1 MLVRSEYTTVTLDE
15 SMVKKYSALAEVL
28 SETSVMRKRTMEDEK
43 DNLLFDAT
51 EEFMN
56 DGEAFSTYVSTLDIK
71 VRRADSV
78 AVSIL
83 EDYFSDFGRTFNG
96 LNYDTESGKLL
107 SLSDVV
113 TDSSGLSEAVEKS
126 FMARIGED
134 EPFGETAIADYFV
147 NSPQEDLNWTLDCN
161 GVTFYF
167 SAGAIAPT
175 NFGVQTVTVTFAEY
189 PDLFSEK
196 YTDAPEAYTVGLP
209 LNLPFFT
216 DITGDKKADE
226 ITVLG
231 DYDSEGGYYTSMAVY
246 TEKSEYEEE
255 WFSYGLDPYYVKT
268 SDGNSYICVYSLN
281 SEDESRETVLST
293 FSLKNGG
300 IEFLGTSE
308 IGLVSK
314 GNNVFALPADPD
326 KILL

>member
-1 MLVRSEYTTVTLDE
+1 M
-15 SMVKKYSALAEVL
+15 
-28 SETSVMRKRTMEDEK
+28 
-43 DNLLFDAT
+43 
-51 EEFMN
+51 
-56 DGEAFSTYVSTLDIK
+56 
-71 VRRADSV
+71 
-78 AVSIL
+78 SIL

-134 EPFGETAIADYFV
+134 EPFGETSVADYFV
-147 NSPQEDLNWTLDCN
+147 NTPQEDLNWTLDCN

-167 SAGAIAPT
+167 SAGAVAPT
-175 NFGVQTVTVTFAEY
+175 NFGVQIVTVTFAEY
-189 PDLFSEK
+189 PYLFSEK

-308 IGLVSK
+308 IGPVSK